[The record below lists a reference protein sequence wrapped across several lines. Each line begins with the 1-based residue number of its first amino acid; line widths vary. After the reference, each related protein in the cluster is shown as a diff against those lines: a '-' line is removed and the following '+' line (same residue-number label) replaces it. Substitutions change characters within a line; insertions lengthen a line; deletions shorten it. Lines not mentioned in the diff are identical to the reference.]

1 MQQKQTAKYYLFLL
15 IIYKFN
21 RYYYFLSGYIVTII
35 LLTLS
40 CITQSVE
47 VQIHHRVHFLVGFIG
62 DPAGQLNTSANSGE
76 LATVRTL
83 QEIVKNAMV
92 FLAKYI

>member
-21 RYYYFLSGYIVTII
+21 RYYYFLSGYIVTI
-35 LLTLS
+35 LTLS

-47 VQIHHRVHFLVGFIG
+47 VQNHHRVHFLVGFIG

-83 QEIVKNAMV
+83 QA
-92 FLAKYI
+92 L